1 MGQTSRPIQVL
12 LALTVLFAA
21 VWFLALRPK
30 PDDGEPASAPAPR
43 QAATPFGRAVDR
55 ARAGADQASAA
66 AAGAANASADGSAPG
81 SQGEGATAASPAGTA
96 GGTSA
101 ASPGGAAGTTA
112 GASPPARRAAATG
125 ADALPGRLARALAAR
140 KIVVLLF
147 WNRAASDDRAVRAEL
162 RQVSRRGGR
171 VVVAA
176 APLSQLARYGAITR
190 GVQVLSSPT
199 LVVIDRA
206 RRATTLSG
214 YTDAPEIDQT
224 ISDVLSAR
232 AARAG

>member
-1 MGQTSRPIQVL
+1 MPKERWMGQISRPIQVL
-12 LALTVLFAA
+12 LAVTVLFAA
-21 VWFLALRPK
+21 AWFLALRPK
-30 PDDGEPASAPAPR
+30 SDSGEPASAPSTSR

-55 ARAGADQASAA
+55 ARTGADQATAD
-66 AAGAANASADGSAPG
+66 AAGAANATADGAGPG
-81 SQGEGATAASPAGTA
+81 SRGPVAT
-96 GGTSA
+96 GGSSA
-101 ASPGGAAGTTA
+101 ASPTGTTGARPAAGA
-112 GASPPARRAAATG
+112 GA
-125 ADALPGRLARALAAR
+125 LPRRLARALDAR
-140 KIVVLLF
+140 RVVVLLF

-190 GVQVLSSPT
+190 GVQVLRSPT
-199 LVVIDRA
+199 LVVVDRR

-224 ISDVLSAR
+224 ISDVLSPR